1 MGALVRAAASG
12 EADADAGHG
21 ADKNGAGARQI
32 IETAGL
38 KSAFENWKRRS
49 ANDAEKTALETGS
62 LGFAEIQRPWRR
74 MIGTEA
80 ECEVAARALID
91 VGQTHKSVHIC
102 ISDGRGTRGGNTAL
116 FEAKP
121 VPESLRFVVW
131 ALIRSKPT
139 RMERPARSV

>member
-1 MGALVRAAASG
+1 MGVLVRAAASG
-12 EADADAGHG
+12 ELMPTEATELTKMVQAL
-21 ADKNGAGARQI
+21 ARV

-80 ECEVAARALID
+80 ECEVAAPRVD
-91 VGQTHKSVHIC
+91 
-102 ISDGRGTRGGNTAL
+102 RR
-116 FEAKP
+116 
-121 VPESLRFVVW
+121 
-131 ALIRSKPT
+131 
-139 RMERPARSV
+139 RPDA